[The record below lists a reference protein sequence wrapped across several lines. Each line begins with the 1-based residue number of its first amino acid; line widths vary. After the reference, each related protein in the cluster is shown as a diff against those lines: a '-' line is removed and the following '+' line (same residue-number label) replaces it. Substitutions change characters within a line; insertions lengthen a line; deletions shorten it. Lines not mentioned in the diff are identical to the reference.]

1 MYRSPSSKKDFLRRA
16 ARVIERRE
24 GISSVEFAIIGP
36 VFLLILFGMIS
47 FGSVLFTHNNMI
59 NAARESARR
68 MAVGD
73 LNTTEAEAFANN
85 YLTGMGVTFTVNAQD
100 PAPSDPDDVSV
111 DISVSAEDVA
121 LVNFPGI
128 FDGRTLQVTV
138 TMMKE

>member
-1 MYRSPSSKKDFLRRA
+1 MHHNPSFISDSLRRA
-16 ARVIERRE
+16 VQVIERRE

-47 FGSVLFTHNNMI
+47 FGSVLYTHNNMI
-59 NAARESARR
+59 NAAREAARR

-73 LNTTEAEAFANN
+73 LNTTEAEAYANT
-85 YLTGMGVTFTVNAQD
+85 YLSNMGVTFTVDAQD
-100 PAPSDPDDVSV
+100 PAPGDPDDVSV
-111 DISVSAEDVA
+111 DISVPAEDVA

-138 TMMKE
+138 TMLKE